1 MMKMDELQGLVKGV
15 LEAVKE
21 NDEGKL
27 FDLSTD
33 VMAVYLEAICDVQFG
48 GESADWLNEIIAAI
62 DDGNTEKMI
71 KVLRQPDDN
80 EEVFLGSQV
89 ASLFAGF
96 RQRDAMITVAQAV
109 GIEALLDDMQ

>member
-1 MMKMDELQGLVKGV
+1 MMTMDELQGLVKGV
-15 LEAVKE
+15 HDAVKE

-48 GESADWLNEIIAAI
+48 GEGADWLNEIITTI
-62 DDGNTEKMI
+62 DDGDTEQMI
-71 KVLRQPDDN
+71 KVLRQPEDN
-80 EEVFLGSQV
+80 EDIFLGSQV

-109 GIEALLDDMQ
+109 GIEALLEDM